1 MTEPTKNRKKELNMD
16 QSESSSNS
24 SADERTFLLNNE
36 LATVTNE
43 GELVST
49 KRGFNGK
56 LTFLPPADEVCE
68 GFVFTG
74 VCLSKEGGLHPAG
87 GLHPG
92 RSLYQGGG
100 LHPGGWA
107 DPSPPHR
114 ILRDTVSE
122 QAVRILLECT
132 LVY

>member
-1 MTEPTKNRKKELNMD
+1 MD
-16 QSESSSNS
+16 QSESSSKS

-74 VCLSKEGGLHPAG
+74 VCLSKEGGLHP
-87 GLHPG
+87 G

-100 LHPGGWA
+100 LHPGGGQT
-107 DPSPPHR
+107 PPPHR

>member
-1 MTEPTKNRKKELNMD
+1 MD
-16 QSESSSNS
+16 QSESSSNT

-43 GELVST
+43 VELVST
-49 KRGFNGK
+49 KRGYNGK
-56 LTFLPPADEVCE
+56 FTFLPPADEVCE
-68 GFVFTG
+68 GYVFTG
-74 VCLSKEGGLHPAG
+74 VCLSKGG

-92 RSLYQGGG
+92 RSLYKGGG